1 MPSLLRP
8 RRKPPRADD
17 DGAATRALTCAL
29 AGMSN
34 LLVFA
39 FVSLLGTLELT
50 TGQSLKRA
58 PNLHR
63 GHVSLSGFA
72 ISTSQ
77 PIHSTNNPTASHH
90 TTQAPFIRPSPFNT

>member
-17 DGAATRALTCAL
+17 DGATTRALTCAL
-29 AGMSN
+29 AGVSN

-50 TGQSLKRA
+50 TGQSLIEG
-58 PNLHR
+58 P
-63 GHVSLSGFA
+63 
-72 ISTSQ
+72 
-77 PIHSTNNPTASHH
+77 
-90 TTQAPFIRPSPFNT
+90 